1 MKILSGALAG
11 TTVTKLLLFASLALT
26 TPLPG
31 AEQSQKEKSEQDSSE
46 RKKPAEGIQDNSF
59 FIEEAYN
66 QEAGVVQH
74 IFTAFGSVDR
84 LGGTDERALELNF
97 TQEWPIFSQTH
108 QFSYTIPYSFIESA
122 DGTEKGVGDILLNY
136 RLQLLTETKKRPA
149 IAPSFTLILPTGDE
163 ESGLGNGTTGFEFVL
178 PISKV
183 VGDRWTVHGNAG
195 FTILPNVQGQDLTNY
210 NLGASVIYA
219 VSPTFNVLLEA
230 VAEWEEEP
238 GEFGGK
244 ESSFSAFL
252 SPGFR
257 YAVNFPNDSQL
268 VVGLAAPI
276 GLTGDAPDYGVFIY
290 CSFEHS
296 FLRRKTQEK

>member
-1 MKILSGALAG
+1 MKTLSGALVG
-11 TTVTKLLLFASLALT
+11 TTVTKLLLFATLALT
-26 TPLPG
+26 TPVPG
-31 AEQSQKEKSEQDSSE
+31 AEQDSSE
-46 RKKPAEGIQDNSF
+46 PKKPAEGIQDNSF

-84 LGGTDERALELNF
+84 LGGIDERALDLSF

-108 QFSYTIPYSFIESA
+108 QFSYTIPYSFVDS
-122 DGTEKGVGDILLNY
+122 GTTENGVGDILLNY
-136 RLQLLTETKKRPA
+136 RLQLLTETANRPA
-149 IAPSFTLILPTGDE
+149 IAPRVSLILPTGDE
-163 ESGLGNGTTGFEFVL
+163 DNGLGNGTTGFQFNL
-178 PISKV
+178 PVSKV

-195 FTILPNVQGQDLTNY
+195 FTVLPDVQGQDLANY

-257 YAVNFPNDSQL
+257 YAVNFSNDSQL
-268 VVGLAAPI
+268 VVGLASPV

>member
-1 MKILSGALAG
+1 MKILGGAVAG
-11 TTVTKLLLFASLALT
+11 TTVGKLLLFAALVVT
-26 TPLPG
+26 SQVLG
-31 AEQSQKEKSEQDSSE
+31 AEQSKQEKSEQDSSE

-66 QEAGVVQH
+66 QDAGVVQH
-74 IFTAFGSVDR
+74 IFTAFGSVNR
-84 LGGTDERALELNF
+84 MGGTDERALDLSF

-108 QFSYTIPYSFIESA
+108 QFSYTIPYSFVESA
-122 DGTEKGVGDILLNY
+122 EGTEKGLGDIQLSY
-136 RLQLLTETKKRPA
+136 RLQLLTETEKRPA
-149 IAPSFTLILPTGDE
+149 IAPRLTLILPTGDE
-163 ESGLGNGTTGFEFVL
+163 ESGLGNETTGFQFNL
-178 PISKV
+178 PVSKI

-195 FTILPNVQGQDLTNY
+195 FTILPDVQGEDLNNY
-210 NLGASVIYA
+210 NIGASVIYA
-219 VSPTFNVLLEA
+219 VTPTFNVLLEA

-257 YAVNFPNDSQL
+257 YAVNFANDSQL

-276 GLTGDAPDYGVFIY
+276 GLTGDAPDYGIFIY

-296 FLRRKTQEK
+296 FLRRKAQEK